1 MTVRVRLC
9 SLGWLQVGRMF
20 FLLAGT
26 ASLGYA
32 AWVLADQYAH
42 QRRMAE
48 SFEQSRHESGP
59 NPLRAVVDQRA
70 FPARLTI
77 ARLGVS
83 VMIEEGVT
91 FGILRRSAGHIPGT
105 AVPGQLGNV
114 GVAAHRDTLFRGL
127 KDIRKADLIQVST
140 ITKEFKYQVTD
151 ILIVNPT
158 DVGVLSP
165 SEGRNTL
172 TLVTCYPFNFIGN
185 APRRFIV
192 QATQVGELAAK

>member
-42 QRRMAE
+42 QRSVGQ
-48 SFEQSRHESGP
+48 SFDKSRQDFDQKALP
-59 NPLRAVVDQRA
+59 QVVDERA

-127 KDIRKADLIQVST
+127 KDIRKEDLIQVST

-151 ILIVNPT
+151 ILIVNPK
-158 DVGVLSP
+158 DIGVLSP
-165 SEGRNTL
+165 TEGRNTL

-192 QATQVGELAAK
+192 QATQVGELLAK

>member
-1 MTVRVRLC
+1 M
-9 SLGWLQVGRMF
+9 
-20 FLLAGT
+20 
-26 ASLGYA
+26 
-32 AWVLADQYAH
+32 
-42 QRRMAE
+42 
-48 SFEQSRHESGP
+48 
-59 NPLRAVVDQRA
+59 
-70 FPARLTI
+70 TI

-192 QATQVGELAAK
+192 QATQVGELLAK

>member
-1 MTVRVRLC
+1 MMVRVRP
-9 SLGWLQVGRMF
+9 SSMGWLQAGRMF
-20 FLLAGT
+20 FLFAGT

-32 AWVLADQYAH
+32 AWVMADQYVH

-48 SFEQSRHESGP
+48 SFEQSRQDFDP
-59 NPLRAVVDQRA
+59 KPLQALVDERA

-83 VMIEEGVT
+83 VMVEDGVT

-114 GVAAHRDTLFRGL
+114 GIAAHRDTLFRSL
-127 KDIRKADLIQVST
+127 KDIRKADFIQVST
-140 ITKEFKYQVTD
+140 ITKDFKYQVTD
-151 ILIVNPT
+151 ILIVNPK

-165 SEGRNTL
+165 TEGRNTL

-192 QATQVGELAAK
+192 QATQLGELPAK